1 MGILYNL
8 RRINEIC
15 KEHVENNFLP
25 LPSAYIAEFEKIC
38 GSVAVLFNDTLA
50 MMGTG
55 VTDPIPVLRRHC
67 DEIKDSISDTSH
79 RLHDQLREGD
89 AASMT
94 VLYVYMNMLQETQE
108 MVSGLRKYLRAYA
121 KLRDS
126 QFRSRPA
133 GSRTPLVSA

>member
-25 LPSAYIAEFEKIC
+25 LPQKYVEEYELIRTRVST
-38 GSVAVLFNDTLA
+38 LFNDTLD
-50 MMGTG
+50 MMDTNSEE
-55 VTDPIPVLRRHC
+55 TIPMLRRHC
-67 DEIKDSISDTSH
+67 DEIKDTISDTYH

-89 AASMT
+89 TASMT
-94 VLYVYMNMLQETQE
+94 VVYVYLNMLQETQE
-108 MVSGLRKYLRAYA
+108 MVSSIRKYLRANA

-126 QFRSRPA
+126 DFRSRPTKA
-133 GSRTPLVSA
+133 TVSAN